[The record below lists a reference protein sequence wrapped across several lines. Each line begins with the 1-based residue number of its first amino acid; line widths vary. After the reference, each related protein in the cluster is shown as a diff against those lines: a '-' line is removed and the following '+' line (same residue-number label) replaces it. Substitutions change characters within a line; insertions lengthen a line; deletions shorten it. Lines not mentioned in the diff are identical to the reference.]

1 MDKKQIGYSIIL
13 ILYTAVLV
21 WLVIFK
27 MSFSLADIYPA
38 RAINFIPFYYPASS
52 GDIPLYEIIL
62 NVILFIPLGFLL
74 YKTFKR
80 MTFSRGGLTVFLVSL
95 AFEILQYALSVGVSD
110 ITDLIT
116 NTAGGG
122 IGFYLAAVFTKPGE
136 RHPL

>member
-1 MDKKQIGYSIIL
+1 MNKKQIICGIVL

-21 WLVIFK
+21 WLVLFK
-27 MSFSLADIYPA
+27 MSFSLADIYPV
-38 RAINFIPFYYPASS
+38 REINFIPFYYSASS
-52 GDIPLYEIIL
+52 GDIPLYEIVL
-62 NVILFIPLGFLL
+62 NVILFIPFGFLL
-74 YKTFKR
+74 YKTFQR
-80 MTFSRGGLTVFLVSL
+80 MTFSSGVLAVFLVSL
-95 AFEILQYALSVGVSD
+95 AFEILQYVFSVGVSD